1 MRKNFLWMIAAT
13 LTCTL
18 AAGSLIACS
27 GDSGDDGGVK
37 PEPQPEAKTE
47 VTMMYYL
54 KVSSDVL
61 QVADVEVNYVD
72 QTGAKKKE
80 ALTSAEWKKTFSA
93 NALPLTEGLWA
104 KITPKAS
111 IAEGSYQLN
120 LTTAAGYEAK
130 LPTGKTI
137 ADAFGSSANTTPSTA
152 KTADN
157 VATWC
162 AQSTAIAFTVG
173 AEGYAKT
180 TTVDFGGNSNGCTD
194 TSSLMPE
201 CYTFSGLFN
210 FSSSNCNEETNN
222 EKAGTLND
230 YDVNNDR
237 QW

>member
-1 MRKNFLWMIAAT
+1 MRKKFLWMIATT
-13 LTCTL
+13 LTCAL

-180 TTVDFGGNSNGCTD
+180 ATVDFGGNSHID
-194 TSSLMPE
+194 TSSLLPE
-201 CYTFSGLFN
+201 CFTLSSIFN

-230 YDVNNDR
+230 YDVNDNR
-237 QW
+237 LWW

>member
-1 MRKNFLWMIAAT
+1 MRKKLLWVLVILICGLAT
-13 LTCTL
+13 AILT
-18 AAGSLIACS
+18 GCS
-27 GDSGDDGGVK
+27 SDDDK
-37 PEPQPEAKTE
+37 AEAKTE
-47 VTMMYYL
+47 VTMMYYV
-54 KVSSDVL
+54 KVTDDVL
-61 QVADVEVNYVD
+61 KVADVEVNYVD

-137 ADAFGSSANTTPSTA
+137 ADAFGSSASTTPSNA

-180 TTVDFGGNSNGCTD
+180 TTVDFGGNTYTD

-201 CYTFSGLFN
+201 CFTLSSIFN
-210 FSSSNCNEETNN
+210 FSSANCNEETNN

-230 YDVNNDR
+230 YDVNDNR
-237 QW
+237 LWW

>member
-1 MRKNFLWMIAAT
+1 MRKKLLWVLVI
-13 LTCTL
+13 LTCGL
-18 AAGSLIACS
+18 ATAILTGCS
-27 GDSGDDGGVK
+27 SDDDK
-37 PEPQPEAKTE
+37 AEAKTE
-47 VTMMYYL
+47 VTMMYYV
-54 KVSSDVL
+54 KVTDDVL
-61 QVADVEVNYVD
+61 KVADVEVNYVD

-80 ALTSAEWKKTFSA
+80 ALTSSEWKKTFSA

-201 CYTFSGLFN
+201 CYTLSSIFN

>member
-1 MRKNFLWMIAAT
+1 MRKNFLWMIATT

-180 TTVDFGGNSNGCTD
+180 ATVDFGGNSHID
-194 TSSLMPE
+194 TSSLLPE
-201 CYTFSGLFN
+201 CFTLSSIFN

-230 YDVNNDR
+230 YDVNDYR